1 MRNVSS
7 TSKLPRVGTTIF
19 TEMSAMAQAHGALN
33 MSQGFPDFQPPHPLQ
48 QAVVNAMAEGRNQ
61 YAPMTGDARLREWI
75 AEDAEQRSGVR
86 YHPETE
92 VTVGAGAS
100 SLIFATVQALIH
112 PGDDVMVLTP
122 CYDLYEPA
130 VELAGGRLVC
140 VPLQA
145 ETHRLD
151 LPTMKAAWTE
161 SMRMVIVNVPNNPTG
176 STWSREDLRGLAD
189 LVEGTDALV
198 VSDEVYGPM
207 HHDGREVLS
216 VTHEPRLRERALVF
230 ASFGKILHCTGWKI
244 GYVTAPEAL
253 TREIRK
259 VHQYD
264 VFSTGAPFQAGIAAF
279 LTSEAGAAHL
289 AELAAFY
296 QSKRDRLVD
305 GLKGSRWQVSPAEG
319 GYFQLLG
326 YGAFDDRDDRTAT
339 ADWCTRADG
348 LALIPLSP
356 FFPEGGH
363 DSKLVRICFAKN
375 DDTIDRGIERLL
387 NIANA

>member
-151 LPTMKAAWTE
+151 LPAMKAAWTE

-244 GYVTAPEAL
+244 GYVTAPKAL

-289 AELAAFY
+289 AELASFY

-305 GLKGSRWQVSPAEG
+305 GLRGSPWQVSPAEG

-326 YGAFDDRDDRTAT
+326 YGAFDDRDDRTTT

-387 NIANA
+387 NIANG

>member
-33 MSQGFPDFQPPHPLQ
+33 MSQGFPDFQPPQPLQ
-48 QAVVNAMAEGRNQ
+48 QAVVAAMAEGRNQ

-151 LPTMKAAWTE
+151 LPAMKAAWTE

-289 AELAAFY
+289 AELASFY

-305 GLKGSRWQVSPAEG
+305 GLRGSPWQVSPAEG

-326 YGAFDDRDDRTAT
+326 YGAFDDRDDRTTT

-387 NIANA
+387 NIANG

>member
-33 MSQGFPDFQPPHPLQ
+33 MSQGFPDFQPPQPLQ
-48 QAVVNAMAEGRNQ
+48 QAVVAAMAEGRNQ
-61 YAPMTGDARLREWI
+61 YAPMTGDTRLREWI
-75 AEDAEQRSGVR
+75 AEDAERRSGVR

-151 LPTMKAAWTE
+151 LPAMKAAWTE

-216 VTHEPRLRERALVF
+216 VTHQPRLRERALVF

-244 GYVTAPEAL
+244 GYVTAPKAL

-289 AELAAFY
+289 TELASFY

-305 GLKGSRWQVSPAEG
+305 GLRGSQWQVSPAEG

-326 YGAFDDRDDRTAT
+326 YGAFDDRDDRTTT

-387 NIANA
+387 NIANG

>member
-33 MSQGFPDFQPPHPLQ
+33 MSQGFADFQPPQPLQ
-48 QAVVNAMAEGRNQ
+48 QAVVAAMAEGRNQ

-151 LPTMKAAWTE
+151 LPAMKAAWTE

-289 AELAAFY
+289 AELASFY
-296 QSKRDRLVD
+296 QSKRDRLID
-305 GLKGSRWQVSPAEG
+305 GLRGSRWQVSPAEG

-326 YGAFDDRDDRTAT
+326 YGAFDDRDDRTTT

-387 NIANA
+387 NIANG

>member
-33 MSQGFPDFQPPHPLQ
+33 MSQGFPDFQPPQPLQ
-48 QAVVNAMAEGRNQ
+48 QAVVAAMAEGRNQ
-61 YAPMTGDARLREWI
+61 YAPMAGDVRLREWI
-75 AEDAEQRSGVR
+75 AANAERQSGVC

-92 VTVGAGAS
+92 VTIGAGAS
-100 SLIFATVQALIH
+100 SLIFAAIQALIH

-130 VELAGGRLVC
+130 VELAGGNLVC

-145 ETHRLD
+145 GTHRLD
-151 LPTMKAAWTE
+151 LAAMKAAWTA

-176 STWSREDLRGLAD
+176 STWSREDLGGLAD

-244 GYVTAPEAL
+244 GYVTAPEAI

-264 VFSTGAPFQAGIAAF
+264 VFSTGAPFQAGIATF
-279 LTSEAGAAHL
+279 LNSEAGATHL
-289 AELAAFY
+289 QELAPFY

-305 GLKGSRWQVSPAEG
+305 GLKGSRWHVSPAEG

-339 ADWCTRADG
+339 SDWCTRAEG

-356 FFPEGGH
+356 FFPEAGI

-375 DDTIDRGIERLL
+375 DNTIDQGIERLL
-387 NIANA
+387 NISNG

>member
-33 MSQGFPDFQPPHPLQ
+33 MSQGFPDFQPPQPLQ
-48 QAVVNAMAEGRNQ
+48 QAVVAAMAEGRNQ
-61 YAPMTGDARLREWI
+61 YAPMTGDVRLREWI
-75 AEDAEQRSGVR
+75 TEDGEQRNGVR

-151 LPTMKAAWTE
+151 LPAMRTAWTE

-289 AELAAFY
+289 AELASFY

-305 GLKGSRWQVSPAEG
+305 GLRGSRWQVSPAEG

-326 YGAFDDRDDRTAT
+326 YGAFDDRDDRTTT

-387 NIANA
+387 NIANG

>member
-151 LPTMKAAWTE
+151 LPAMKATWTE

-289 AELAAFY
+289 AELASFY

-305 GLKGSRWQVSPAEG
+305 GLRGSRWQVSPAEG

-387 NIANA
+387 NIANG

>member
-33 MSQGFPDFQPPHPLQ
+33 MSQGFPDFQPPQPLQ
-48 QAVVNAMAEGRNQ
+48 QAVVAAMAEGRNQ
-61 YAPMTGDARLREWI
+61 YAPMTGDAHLREWI

-151 LPTMKAAWTE
+151 LPAMKAAWTE

-244 GYVTAPEAL
+244 GYMTAPEAL

-289 AELAAFY
+289 AELASFY

-305 GLKGSRWQVSPAEG
+305 GLRGSPWQVSPAEG

-326 YGAFDDRDDRTAT
+326 YEAFDDRDDRTTT

-387 NIANA
+387 NIANG

>member
-33 MSQGFPDFQPPHPLQ
+33 MSQGFPDFQPPQPLQ
-48 QAVVNAMAEGRNQ
+48 QAVVAAMAEGRNQ
-61 YAPMTGDARLREWI
+61 YAPMTGDAHLREWI

-86 YHPETE
+86 YHPQTE

-100 SLIFATVQALIH
+100 SLIFASVQALIH

-151 LPTMKAAWTE
+151 LPAMKAAWTE

-289 AELAAFY
+289 AELASFY

-305 GLKGSRWQVSPAEG
+305 GLRGSPWQVSPAEG

-326 YGAFDDRDDRTAT
+326 YEAFDDRDDRTTT

-387 NIANA
+387 NIANG

>member
-151 LPTMKAAWTE
+151 LPAMTAAWTE

-289 AELAAFY
+289 AELASFY

-305 GLKGSRWQVSPAEG
+305 GLRGSPWQVSPAEG

-326 YGAFDDRDDRTAT
+326 YGAFDDRDDRTTT

-375 DDTIDRGIERLL
+375 DDTIDQGIERLL
-387 NIANA
+387 NIANG

>member
-33 MSQGFPDFQPPHPLQ
+33 MSQGFPDFQPPQPLQ
-48 QAVVNAMAEGRNQ
+48 QAVVAAMAEGRNQ

-86 YHPETE
+86 YHPQTE

-100 SLIFATVQALIH
+100 SLIFASVQALIH

-140 VPLQA
+140 VSLQA

-151 LPTMKAAWTE
+151 LPAMKAAWTE

-207 HHDGREVLS
+207 HHDGRDILS

-289 AELAAFY
+289 AELSSFY

-305 GLKGSRWQVSPAEG
+305 GLRGSRWQVSPAEG

-326 YGAFDDRDDRTAT
+326 YGAFDDRDDRTTT

-387 NIANA
+387 NIANG

>member
-33 MSQGFPDFQPPHPLQ
+33 MSQGFPDFQPPQPLQ
-48 QAVVNAMAEGRNQ
+48 QAVVAAMAEGRNQ
-61 YAPMTGDARLREWI
+61 YAPMAGDVQLREWI
-75 AEDAEQRSGVR
+75 AANAERQSGVC

-92 VTVGAGAS
+92 VTIGAGAS
-100 SLIFATVQALIH
+100 SLIFAAIQALIH

-130 VELAGGRLVC
+130 VELAGGNLVC

-145 ETHRLD
+145 DTHRLD
-151 LPTMKAAWTE
+151 LAAMKTAWTA

-176 STWSREDLRGLAD
+176 STWSREDLGGLAN

-198 VSDEVYGPM
+198 VSDEVYRPM

-289 AELAAFY
+289 AELAPFY
-296 QSKRDRLVD
+296 QSKRDRFVN
-305 GLKGSRWQVSPAEG
+305 GLKGSRWNISPAEG
-319 GYFQLLG
+319 GYFQLLD
-326 YGAFDDRDDRTAT
+326 YGAFDDRDDRTTT
-339 ADWCTRADG
+339 ADWCTRDEG

-375 DDTIDRGIERLL
+375 DDTIDQGIERLL
-387 NIANA
+387 NISKG

>member
-33 MSQGFPDFQPPHPLQ
+33 MSQGFPDFQPPQPLQ
-48 QAVVNAMAEGRNQ
+48 QAVVAAMAEGRNQ
-61 YAPMTGDARLREWI
+61 YAPMAGDVRLREWI
-75 AEDAEQRSGVR
+75 AANAERQSGVC

-92 VTVGAGAS
+92 VTIGAGAS
-100 SLIFATVQALIH
+100 SLIFAAIQALIH

-130 VELAGGRLVC
+130 VELAGGNLVC

-145 ETHRLD
+145 GTHRLD
-151 LPTMKAAWTE
+151 LAAMKAAWTA

-176 STWSREDLRGLAD
+176 STWSREDLGGLAD
-189 LVEGTDALV
+189 LVEGTNALV

-244 GYVTAPEAL
+244 GYVTAPEAI

-264 VFSTGAPFQAGIAAF
+264 VFSTGAPFQAGIATF
-279 LTSEAGAAHL
+279 LNSEAGATHL
-289 AELAAFY
+289 HELAPFY

-305 GLKGSRWQVSPAEG
+305 GLKGSRWHVSPAEG

-339 ADWCTRADG
+339 SDWCTRDQG

-375 DDTIDRGIERLL
+375 DDTIDQGIERLL
-387 NIANA
+387 NISNG

>member
-33 MSQGFPDFQPPHPLQ
+33 MSQGFPDFQPPQPLQ
-48 QAVVNAMAEGRNQ
+48 QAVVAAMAEGRNQ
-61 YAPMTGDARLREWI
+61 YAPMAGDVQLREWVAAN
-75 AEDAEQRSGVR
+75 AEAQSGVC

-92 VTVGAGAS
+92 VTIGAGAS
-100 SLIFATVQALIH
+100 SLIFAAIQALIH

-130 VELAGGRLVC
+130 IELAGGNLVC

-145 ETHRLD
+145 GTYRLD
-151 LPTMKAAWTE
+151 LAAMKAAWTE

-176 STWSREDLRGLAD
+176 STWSREDLGGLAD

-207 HHDGREVLS
+207 HHDGREVFS
-216 VTHEPRLRERALVF
+216 ITHEPRLRERSLVY

-253 TREIRK
+253 TSEIRK

-279 LTSEAGAAHL
+279 LNSESGAAHL
-289 AELAAFY
+289 AELAPFY

-305 GLKGSRWQVSPAEG
+305 GLKSSRWHVSPAEG

-326 YGAFDDRDDRTAT
+326 YGAFDDRDDRTTT
-339 ADWCTRADG
+339 ADWCTRMNG

-356 FFPEGGH
+356 FFPDGKH

-375 DDTIDRGIERLL
+375 DDTIDQGIERLL
-387 NIANA
+387 NISNG

>member
-33 MSQGFPDFQPPHPLQ
+33 MSQGFPDFQPPQPLQ
-48 QAVVNAMAEGRNQ
+48 QAVVAAMAEGRNQ

-86 YHPETE
+86 YHPQTE

-151 LPTMKAAWTE
+151 LPAIKAAWTE

-289 AELAAFY
+289 TELASFY

-305 GLKGSRWQVSPAEG
+305 GLRGSQWQVSPAEG

-326 YGAFDDRDDRTAT
+326 YGAFDDRDDRTTT

-387 NIANA
+387 NIANG

>member
-1 MRNVSS
+1 MRKVSS

-19 TEMSAMAQAHGALN
+19 TEMSAMAQANGALN
-33 MSQGFPDFQPPHPLQ
+33 MSQGFPDFQPPQPLQ
-48 QAVVNAMAEGRNQ
+48 QAVVAAMAEGRNQ

-75 AEDAEQRSGVR
+75 AEDAEQRSGVC
-86 YHPETE
+86 YHPQTE

-100 SLIFATVQALIH
+100 SLIFASVQALIH

-151 LPTMKAAWTE
+151 LPAMKAAWTE

-216 VTHEPRLRERALVF
+216 VTHEPRLRERTLVF

-289 AELAAFY
+289 AELASFY
-296 QSKRDRLVD
+296 QSKRDRLID
-305 GLKGSRWQVSPAEG
+305 GLRGSPWQVSPAEG

-326 YGAFDDRDDRTAT
+326 YGAFDDRDDRTTT

-356 FFPEGGH
+356 FFPEGGY
-363 DSKLVRICFAKN
+363 DSKLVRICFAKS

-387 NIANA
+387 NIANG

>member
-33 MSQGFPDFQPPHPLQ
+33 MSQGFPDFQPPQPLQ
-48 QAVVNAMAEGRNQ
+48 QAVVAAMAEGRNQ
-61 YAPMTGDARLREWI
+61 YAPMAGDVRLREWI
-75 AEDAEQRSGVR
+75 AANAERQSGVC

-92 VTVGAGAS
+92 VTIGAGAS
-100 SLIFATVQALIH
+100 SLIFAAIQALIH

-130 VELAGGRLVC
+130 VELAGGNLVC

-145 ETHRLD
+145 GTHRLD
-151 LPTMKAAWTE
+151 LAAMKAAWTA

-176 STWSREDLRGLAD
+176 STWSREDLGGLAD
-189 LVEGTDALV
+189 LVEGTNALV

-244 GYVTAPEAL
+244 GYVTAPEAI

-264 VFSTGAPFQAGIAAF
+264 VFSTGAPFQAGIATF
-279 LTSEAGAAHL
+279 LNSEAGGAHL
-289 AELAAFY
+289 HELAPFY

-305 GLKGSRWQVSPAEG
+305 GLNGSRWHVSPAEG

-339 ADWCTRADG
+339 SDWCTRDQG

-363 DSKLVRICFAKN
+363 DSNLVRICFAKN
-375 DDTIDRGIERLL
+375 DDTIDQGIERLL
-387 NIANA
+387 NISNG

>member
-33 MSQGFPDFQPPHPLQ
+33 MSQGFPDFQPPQPLQ
-48 QAVVNAMAEGRNQ
+48 QAVVAAMAEGRNQ
-61 YAPMTGDARLREWI
+61 YAPMTGDTRLREWI
-75 AEDAEQRSGVR
+75 AEDAERRSGVR

-151 LPTMKAAWTE
+151 LPAMKAAWTE

-244 GYVTAPEAL
+244 GYVTAPKAL

-289 AELAAFY
+289 AELASFY

-305 GLKGSRWQVSPAEG
+305 GLRGSQWQVSPAEG

-326 YGAFDDRDDRTAT
+326 YGAFDDRDDRTTT
-339 ADWCTRADG
+339 ADWCTRSDG

-363 DSKLVRICFAKN
+363 DSELVRICFAKN

-387 NIANA
+387 NIANG

>member
-1 MRNVSS
+1 
-7 TSKLPRVGTTIF
+7 
-19 TEMSAMAQAHGALN
+19 
-33 MSQGFPDFQPPHPLQ
+33 
-48 QAVVNAMAEGRNQ
+48 
-61 YAPMTGDARLREWI
+61 
-75 AEDAEQRSGVR
+75 
-86 YHPETE
+86 
-92 VTVGAGAS
+92 
-100 SLIFATVQALIH
+100 
-112 PGDDVMVLTP
+112 MVLTP

-151 LPTMKAAWTE
+151 LPAMKAAWTE

-176 STWSREDLRGLAD
+176 STWSREDLRELAD
-189 LVEGTDALV
+189 LVEGNDALV

-216 VTHEPRLRERALVF
+216 VTHEPRLWERALVY

-279 LTSEAGAAHL
+279 LNSEAGAAHL
-289 AELAAFY
+289 AELASFY

-305 GLKGSRWQVSPAEG
+305 GLGDSRWQVSPAEG

-326 YGAFDDRDDRTAT
+326 YGAFDDRDDRTTT

-375 DDTIDRGIERLL
+375 DDTIDQGIERLL
-387 NIANA
+387 NIANG

>member
-33 MSQGFPDFQPPHPLQ
+33 MSQGFPDFQPPLPLQ
-48 QAVVNAMAEGRNQ
+48 QAVVAAMAEGRNQ
-61 YAPMTGDARLREWI
+61 YAPMAGDVRLREWI
-75 AEDAEQRSGVR
+75 AANAERQSGVC

-92 VTVGAGAS
+92 VTIGAGAS
-100 SLIFATVQALIH
+100 SLIFATIQALIH

-130 VELAGGRLVC
+130 VELAGGNLVC

-145 ETHRLD
+145 GTHRLD
-151 LPTMKAAWTE
+151 LPAMKAAWTE

-176 STWSREDLRGLAD
+176 STWSRKDLKGLAD

-198 VSDEVYGPM
+198 LSDEVYGPM
-207 HHDGREVLS
+207 HHDGRDVLS

-244 GYVTAPEAL
+244 GYATAPEAL
-253 TREIRK
+253 TLEIRK
-259 VHQYD
+259 IHQYD

-279 LTSEAGAAHL
+279 LNSEVGAAHL
-289 AELAAFY
+289 TELAPFY
-296 QSKRDRLVD
+296 QSKRDRLIH
-305 GLKGSRWQVSPAEG
+305 GLKGSTWHVSPAEG

-326 YGAFDDRDDRTAT
+326 YGAFDDRDDRTTT
-339 ADWCTRADG
+339 ADWCSRENG

-356 FFPEGGH
+356 FYPTGGG
-363 DSKLVRICFAKN
+363 DSNLVRICFAKN
-375 DDTIDRGIERLL
+375 DDTIDQGIERLL
-387 NIANA
+387 NISNG

>member
-33 MSQGFPDFQPPHPLQ
+33 MSQGFPDFQPPQPLQ
-48 QAVVNAMAEGRNQ
+48 QAVVAAMAEGRNQ
-61 YAPMTGDARLREWI
+61 YAPMAGDVQLREWI
-75 AEDAEQRSGVR
+75 AANAERQSGVC

-92 VTVGAGAS
+92 VTIGAGAS
-100 SLIFATVQALIH
+100 SLIFAAIQALIH

-130 VELAGGRLVC
+130 VELAGGNLVC

-145 ETHRLD
+145 DTHRLD
-151 LPTMKAAWTE
+151 LAAMKTAWTA

-176 STWSREDLRGLAD
+176 STWSREDLGGLAN

-289 AELAAFY
+289 AELAPFY
-296 QSKRDRLVD
+296 QSKRDRFVN
-305 GLKGSRWQVSPAEG
+305 GLKGSRWNISPAEG
-319 GYFQLLG
+319 GYFQLLD
-326 YGAFDDRDDRTAT
+326 YGAFDDRDDRTTT
-339 ADWCTRADG
+339 ADWCTRDEG

-375 DDTIDRGIERLL
+375 DDTIDQGIERLL
-387 NIANA
+387 NISKG

>member
-33 MSQGFPDFQPPHPLQ
+33 MSQGFPDFQPPQPLQ
-48 QAVVNAMAEGRNQ
+48 QAVVAAMAEGRNQ
-61 YAPMTGDARLREWI
+61 YAPMTGDGRLREWI

-86 YHPETE
+86 YHPQTE

-151 LPTMKAAWTE
+151 LPAMKAAWTE

-289 AELAAFY
+289 TELASFY

-305 GLKGSRWQVSPAEG
+305 GLRGSQWQVSPAEG

-326 YGAFDDRDDRTAT
+326 YGAFDDRDDRTTT

-387 NIANA
+387 NIANG

>member
-33 MSQGFPDFQPPHPLQ
+33 MSQGFPDFQPPQPLQ

-75 AEDAEQRSGVR
+75 AEDSEQRSGVR

-151 LPTMKAAWTE
+151 LAAMKAAWTE

-176 STWSREDLRGLAD
+176 STWSREDLRGLAE
-189 LVEGTDALV
+189 LVEGSDALV
-198 VSDEVYGPM
+198 VSDEVYGPI

-216 VTHEPRLRERALVF
+216 VTHEPRLRERALVY

-279 LTSEAGAAHL
+279 LNSEAGAAHL
-289 AELAAFY
+289 AELASFY

-305 GLKGSRWQVSPAEG
+305 GLRDSRWQVSPAEG

-326 YGAFDDRDDRTAT
+326 YGAFDDRDDRTTT
-339 ADWCTRADG
+339 ADWCTRTDG

-375 DDTIDRGIERLL
+375 DDTIDQGIERLL
-387 NIANA
+387 NIANG

>member
-7 TSKLPRVGTTIF
+7 TSKLPRMGTTIF

-33 MSQGFPDFQPPHPLQ
+33 MSQGFPDFQPPLPLQ
-48 QAVVNAMAEGRNQ
+48 QAVITAMAEGHNQ
-61 YAPMTGDARLREWI
+61 YAPMAGNIRLREWI
-75 AEDAEQRSGVR
+75 AANAERESGVG
-86 YHPETE
+86 YQPETE
-92 VTVGAGAS
+92 VTIGAGAS
-100 SLIFATVQALIH
+100 SLIFATIQALIH

-130 VELAGGRLVC
+130 VKLAGGNLVC

-145 ETHRLD
+145 GTHRLD
-151 LPTMKAAWTE
+151 LAAMKAAWTA

-176 STWSREDLRGLAD
+176 STWSREDLKGLAD
-189 LVEGTDALV
+189 LVEDTDALV
-198 VSDEVYGPM
+198 LSDEVYGPM
-207 HHDGREVLS
+207 HHDGRDVLS

-244 GYVTAPEAL
+244 GYATAPEAL

-259 VHQYD
+259 IHQYD

-279 LTSEAGAAHL
+279 LNSEAGTDHL
-289 AELAAFY
+289 TELAPFY
-296 QSKRDRLVD
+296 QSKRDRLVN
-305 GLKGSRWQVSPAEG
+305 GLKGSPWQVSPAEG

-326 YGAFDDRDDRTAT
+326 YGAFDERDDRTAT
-339 ADWCTRADG
+339 ADWCSRENG

-356 FFPEGGH
+356 FYPKGGS

-375 DDTIDRGIERLL
+375 NDTIDQGIERLL
-387 NIANA
+387 NISNG

>member
-33 MSQGFPDFQPPHPLQ
+33 MSQGFPDFQPPQPLQ
-48 QAVVNAMAEGRNQ
+48 QAVVAAMAEGRNQ

-100 SLIFATVQALIH
+100 SLIFATVQAIIH

-151 LPTMKAAWTE
+151 LPAMKAAWTE

-264 VFSTGAPFQAGIAAF
+264 VFSTGAPFQTGIAAF

-289 AELAAFY
+289 AELASFY

-305 GLKGSRWQVSPAEG
+305 GLRGSRWQVSPAEG

-339 ADWCTRADG
+339 ADWCTRPDG

-375 DDTIDRGIERLL
+375 DNTIDRGIERLL
-387 NIANA
+387 NIANG

>member
-19 TEMSAMAQAHGALN
+19 TEMSALAQAHGALN
-33 MSQGFPDFQPPHPLQ
+33 MSQGFPDFQPPHLLQ
-48 QAVVNAMAEGRNQ
+48 QAVVAAMAEGRNQ
-61 YAPMTGDARLREWI
+61 YAPMAGDVRLREWI
-75 AEDAEQRSGVR
+75 AAKAERQSGVC

-92 VTVGAGAS
+92 VTIGAGAS
-100 SLIFATVQALIH
+100 SLIFAAIQALIH

-130 VELAGGRLVC
+130 VELAGGSLIC
-140 VPLQA
+140 VPLQVG
-145 ETHRLD
+145 THRLD
-151 LPTMKAAWTE
+151 LAAMKAAWTE

-176 STWSREDLRGLAD
+176 STWSREDLGGLAE

-244 GYVTAPEAL
+244 GYVTAPETI

-264 VFSTGAPFQAGIAAF
+264 VFSTGAPFQTGIATF
-279 LTSEAGAAHL
+279 LTSETGAAHL
-289 AELAAFY
+289 AELAPFY

-305 GLKGSRWQVSPAEG
+305 GLKGSRWSVSPAEG

-326 YGAFDDRDDRTAT
+326 YGAFDDRDDRTTT
-339 ADWCTRADG
+339 ADWCTRDEG

-356 FFPEGGH
+356 FFPEGGY
-363 DSKLVRICFAKN
+363 DSKLIRICFAKN
-375 DDTIDRGIERLL
+375 DDTIDQGIERLL
-387 NIANA
+387 NISNG

>member
-33 MSQGFPDFQPPHPLQ
+33 MSQGFPDFQPPQPLQ
-48 QAVVNAMAEGRNQ
+48 QAVVAAMAEGRNQ

-151 LPTMKAAWTE
+151 LPAMKAAWTE

-289 AELAAFY
+289 AELASFY

-305 GLKGSRWQVSPAEG
+305 GLRGSPWQVSPAEG

-326 YGAFDDRDDRTAT
+326 YGAFDDRDDRTTT

-387 NIANA
+387 NIVNG

>member
-33 MSQGFPDFQPPHPLQ
+33 MSQGFPDFQPPQPLQ
-48 QAVVNAMAEGRNQ
+48 QAVVAAMAEGRNQ

-100 SLIFATVQALIH
+100 SLIFATVQAIIH

-151 LPTMKAAWTE
+151 LPAMKAAWTE

-289 AELAAFY
+289 TELASFY

-305 GLKGSRWQVSPAEG
+305 GLRGSQWQVSPAEG

-326 YGAFDDRDDRTAT
+326 YGAFDDRDDRTTT

-387 NIANA
+387 NIANG

>member
-33 MSQGFPDFQPPHPLQ
+33 MSQGFPDFQPPQPLQ
-48 QAVVNAMAEGRNQ
+48 QAVVAAMAEGRNQ
-61 YAPMTGDARLREWI
+61 YAPMTGDTRLREWI
-75 AEDAEQRSGVR
+75 AEDAERRSGVR

-130 VELAGGRLVC
+130 VDLAGGRLVC

-151 LPTMKAAWTE
+151 LPAMKAAWTE

-244 GYVTAPEAL
+244 GYVTAPKAL

-289 AELAAFY
+289 TELASFY

-305 GLKGSRWQVSPAEG
+305 GLRGSQWQVSPAEG

-326 YGAFDDRDDRTAT
+326 YGAFDDRDDRTTT

-387 NIANA
+387 NIANG

>member
-1 MRNVSS
+1 
-7 TSKLPRVGTTIF
+7 
-19 TEMSAMAQAHGALN
+19 MAQAHGALN
-33 MSQGFPDFQPPHPLQ
+33 MSQGFPDFQPPQPLQ
-48 QAVVNAMAEGRNQ
+48 QAVVAAMAEGRNQ
-61 YAPMTGDARLREWI
+61 YAPMTGDACLREWI

-151 LPTMKAAWTE
+151 LPAMKAAWTE

-176 STWSREDLRGLAD
+176 SAWSREDLRGLAD

-216 VTHEPRLRERALVF
+216 VTYEPRLRERALVF

-289 AELAAFY
+289 AELASFY

-305 GLKGSRWQVSPAEG
+305 GLRGSRWQVSPAEG

-326 YGAFDDRDDRTAT
+326 YGAFDDRDDRTTT
-339 ADWCTRADG
+339 ADWCTRDEG

-363 DSKLVRICFAKN
+363 DKKLVRICFAKN
-375 DDTIDRGIERLL
+375 DDTIDQGIERLL
-387 NIANA
+387 NISNG

>member
-33 MSQGFPDFQPPHPLQ
+33 MSQGFPDFQPPQHLQ
-48 QAVVNAMAEGRNQ
+48 QAVVAAMAQGRNQ
-61 YAPMTGDARLREWI
+61 YAPMPGDPRLREWV

-151 LPTMKAAWTE
+151 LPAMKAAWTE

-279 LTSEAGAAHL
+279 LTSEAGTAHI
-289 AELAAFY
+289 AELASFY

-305 GLKGSRWQVSPAEG
+305 GLRGSRWQVSPAEG

-326 YGAFDDRDDRTAT
+326 YGVFDDRDDRTAT

-375 DDTIDRGIERLL
+375 NDTIDRGIERLL
-387 NIANA
+387 NIANG

>member
-33 MSQGFPDFQPPHPLQ
+33 MSQGFPDFQPPQHLQ
-48 QAVVNAMAEGRNQ
+48 QAVVAAMAQGRNQ
-61 YAPMTGDARLREWI
+61 YAPMPGDPRLREWV

-151 LPTMKAAWTE
+151 LPAMKAAWTE

-176 STWSREDLRGLAD
+176 STWSRVDLRGLTD

-289 AELAAFY
+289 AELASFY
-296 QSKRDRLVD
+296 QSKRDRLIN
-305 GLKGSRWQVSPAEG
+305 GLRGSQWQVSPAEG

-356 FFPEGGH
+356 FFPEGGYE
-363 DSKLVRICFAKN
+363 SKLVRICFAKN

-387 NIANA
+387 NIANG

>member
-151 LPTMKAAWTE
+151 LPAMKAAWTE

-289 AELAAFY
+289 AELASFY

-326 YGAFDDRDDRTAT
+326 YGAFDDRDDRTTT

-356 FFPEGGH
+356 FFPESGH

-387 NIANA
+387 NIANG

>member
-19 TEMSAMAQAHGALN
+19 TEMSALAQVHEALN
-33 MSQGFPDFQPPHPLQ
+33 MSQGFPDFQPPQPLQ
-48 QAVVNAMAEGRNQ
+48 EAVVAAMAEGRNQ
-61 YAPMTGDARLREWI
+61 YAPMAGDVRLREWI
-75 AEDAEQRSGVR
+75 AANSERQSGVC

-92 VTVGAGAS
+92 VTIGAGAS
-100 SLIFATVQALIH
+100 SLIFAAIQALIH

-130 VELAGGRLVC
+130 VELAGGNLVC
-140 VPLQA
+140 VPLHA
-145 ETHRLD
+145 GTHRLD
-151 LPTMKAAWTE
+151 LAAMKAAWTE
-161 SMRMVIVNVPNNPTG
+161 SMRLVVVNVPNNPTG
-176 STWSREDLRGLAD
+176 STWSREDLGGLAD

-216 VTHEPRLRERALVF
+216 VTHEPRLRERSLVF

-244 GYVTAPEAL
+244 GYVTAPEAI

-264 VFSTGAPFQAGIAAF
+264 VLSTGAPFQAGIATF
-279 LTSEAGAAHL
+279 LNSEAGANHL
-289 AELAAFY
+289 YELAPFY

-305 GLKGSRWQVSPAEG
+305 GLQGSRWHVSPAEG

-339 ADWCTRADG
+339 SDWCTRDQG

-375 DDTIDRGIERLL
+375 DDTIDQGIERLL
-387 NIANA
+387 NISNG

>member
-33 MSQGFPDFQPPHPLQ
+33 MSQGFPDFQPPQPLQ
-48 QAVVNAMAEGRNQ
+48 QAVVAAMEEGRNQ

-86 YHPETE
+86 YHPQTE

-100 SLIFATVQALIH
+100 SLIFASVQALIH

-151 LPTMKAAWTE
+151 LPAMKAAWTE

-244 GYVTAPEAL
+244 GYVTAPEVL

-289 AELAAFY
+289 AELASFY

-305 GLKGSRWQVSPAEG
+305 GLKGSPWQVSPAEG

-326 YGAFDDRDDRTAT
+326 YEAFDDRDDRTTT

-387 NIANA
+387 NIANG